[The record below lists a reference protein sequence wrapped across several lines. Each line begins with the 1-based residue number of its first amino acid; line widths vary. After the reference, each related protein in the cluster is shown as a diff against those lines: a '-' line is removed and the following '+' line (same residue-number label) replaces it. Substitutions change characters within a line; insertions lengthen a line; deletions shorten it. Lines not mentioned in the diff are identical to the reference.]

1 MNKMK
6 LDLQKLGGLSGI
18 YFAIAYII
26 MIIFFVII
34 VDYPN
39 ITEQSDKI
47 EMFINNKAGMS
58 ATYLFGYV
66 IFGLLLAVFSL
77 AVYDRL
83 KTSYPNAAKLSAIYG
98 IMWGCLLVGSGMLYI
113 KGIASAIDMYVKD
126 PAQAITVWTSIE
138 ATALGLSF
146 SEGEI
151 LGGIW
156 TLLISITALKAK
168 AFHKVICYVGIIAG
182 AAGILSII
190 PAVNVIG
197 GIAIFGITQI
207 VWYVFMGISLL
218 KQPKDAKYQN

>member
-1 MNKMK
+1 MNKKK
-6 LDLQKLGGLSGI
+6 LDLQNLGGISGI

-26 MIIFFVII
+26 MILFFVVI

-39 ITEQSDKI
+39 ISEQSDKI

-83 KTSYPNAAKLSAIYG
+83 KASYPNAAKLSAIYG
-98 IMWGCLLVGSGMLYI
+98 IMWGCLLIGSGMLYI
-113 KGIASAIDMYVKD
+113 KGIASAVDMYAKD

-138 ATALGLSF
+138 ATALALSF

-151 LGGIW
+151 IGGIW

-168 AFHKVICYVGIIAG
+168 AFHKGICYVGIVAG
-182 AAGILSII
+182 VAGILSII
-190 PAVNVIG
+190 PAVNVLG
-197 GIAIFGITQI
+197 GTAIFGITQI
-207 VWYVFMGISLL
+207 VWYVLMGITLL
-218 KQPKDAKYQN
+218 KQPKDAKY

>member
-1 MNKMK
+1 MNKKK

-18 YFAIAYII
+18 YFAIAYFI
-26 MIIFFVII
+26 MILFFVII

-39 ITEQSDKI
+39 ITEQSEKI
-47 EMFINNKAGMS
+47 EMFINYKAGMS
-58 ATYLFGYV
+58 ATYYVGYV

-83 KTSYPNAAKLSAIYG
+83 KASYPNAAKLSAIYG
-98 IMWGCLLVGSGMLYI
+98 IMWGCLLVGSGMIYI
-113 KGIASAIDMYVKD
+113 KGIALAVDMYAYD

-138 ATALGLSF
+138 AIALALGS

-168 AFHKVICYVGIIAG
+168 AFHKGICYVGIVAG
-182 AAGILSII
+182 VAGILTII
-190 PAVNVIG
+190 PAVNIIG
-197 GIAIFGITQI
+197 GIAVFGITQI
-207 VWYVFMGISLL
+207 VWFVFMGISLM
-218 KQPKDAKYQN
+218 KQPKDAKH

>member
-1 MNKMK
+1 MRKIK
-6 LDLQKLGGLSGI
+6 YDYQKLGGLSGI

-26 MIIFFVII
+26 MILFFVII

-39 ITEQSDKI
+39 ITEQSEKI

-66 IFGLLLAVFSL
+66 IFGLLLPVFSL
-77 AVYDRL
+77 AVYYRL
-83 KTSYPNAAKLSAIYG
+83 KDYYPNAAKLSAIYG

-113 KGIASAIDMYVKD
+113 KGIASSIDMYAKD
-126 PAQAITVWTSIE
+126 PSQAIIVWTSIE

-156 TLLISITALKAK
+156 TLLISIMALKAN
-168 AFHKVICYVGIIAG
+168 ALHKGICYVGIVAG
-182 AAGILSII
+182 IAGILSII
-190 PAVNVIG
+190 PVVNFVG
-197 GIAIFGITQI
+197 GTAIFGITQI
-207 VWYVFMGISLL
+207 IWYVFMGITLL
-218 KQPKDAKYQN
+218 KQPKDTEFKN